1 MKSLY
6 IPLFLVL
13 VFTTTYAQNTIESLA
28 MAECRC
34 PKLTLEL
41 AQKILKEGKVIDA
54 IPGYIAFA
62 QHIAKSE
69 GVGEIIAIKENTPY
83 LDSDGNCLCT
93 YEAIDKNG
101 KDIYNISLKVNAG
114 INQEASAR

>member
-1 MKSLY
+1 MKSIY
-6 IPLFLVL
+6 TPLFLL
-13 VFTTTYAQNTIESLA
+13 LLFIGMPMPGWGESVA
-28 MAECRC
+28 MKECQC

-41 AQKILKEGKVIDA
+41 AQKILREGKVIDA

-62 QHIAKSE
+62 QQVTKSE
-69 GVGEIIAIKENTPY
+69 GIGDIIAIKEDKPY

-101 KDIYNISLKVNAG
+101 KDIYKISLKANAG
-114 INQEASAR
+114 INEEPSER